1 MNAGF
6 GRWRSGTARRA
17 TQHRIEKFAPTNMGL
32 ARSAIQLIAET
43 IRDHRISGRVLIIGK
58 QDVWGTEIEV
68 IRWLRECGLTA
79 DLRDSDQQPA

>member
-1 MNAGF
+1 
-6 GRWRSGTARRA
+6 
-17 TQHRIEKFAPTNMGL
+17 MGL

-68 IRWLRECGLTA
+68 IRWLRA
-79 DLRDSDQQPA
+79 S